1 MASVRPWEVRW
12 VQVERGKR
20 VNSVEILLA
29 RANSSR
35 CPLTFLCFRNRMPSS
50 FPFPTEEADGTRDN
64 VSAERERERERERR
78 LSPGRIMTRPFDLS
92 RATPWPEDLPFRAAD
107 LYSNSRPVRCSLAK
121 GILWISSPL
130 NIYDVLLLLFV
141 SWCEIFLQLDAG
153 RISLIARVEEKGL
166 VNSKITR
173 FILDCF
179 FQSIER
185 KE

>member
-1 MASVRPWEVRW
+1 MASVRPWEARW

-35 CPLTFLCFRNRMPSS
+35 CPLTFLCFRNRMPSYPPP
-50 FPFPTEEADGTRDN
+50 FPFQPRRQTVRETMSPR
-64 VSAERERERERERR
+64 RERERERERR

-130 NIYDVLLLLFV
+130 NIYDILLLLFV

-179 FQSIER
+179 FQSIE
-185 KE
+185 